1 MRKYSKSSPCLHAY
15 RRLISKANCAYDGH
29 AVVAGRVS
37 IMTIAI
43 VLDAIFVDAQGSS
56 FEVTVNKVTSKA
68 CKQGA
73 PLRPHLPTLQATGV
87 LGCACL
93 LVFVSPNYCMR
104 IGHPGH
110 PGGSRH
116 TGRKRFHGFRA
127 PDTYGGPR
135 PGSHSAQ
142 QARRRGLSC
151 RLFVVS

>member
-1 MRKYSKSSPCLHAY
+1 MQARSTSPATLTY
-15 RRLISKANCAYDGH
+15 P
-29 AVVAGRVS
+29 AGY
-37 IMTIAI
+37 
-43 VLDAIFVDAQGSS
+43 
-56 FEVTVNKVTSKA
+56 
-68 CKQGA
+68 
-73 PLRPHLPTLQATGV
+73 GV

-93 LVFVSPNYCMR
+93 LVLVSPNYCMR

-135 PGSHSAQ
+135 HGSHSAQ

-151 RLFVVS
+151 RHFFVVSSFCCIIIQVKLKVVVLEHGALVHGGRVVVLSSRCGERYAWRARGRARGG